1 MWTVDLATAEAALLA
16 KDARIAD
23 QVHMRGDPVELRP
36 TTAAKSRLIFFVR
49 QNVTTE
55 LPAGRHSAPALTIA

>member
-36 TTAAKSRLIFFVR
+36 TTAAKSRLIFLSGKTSPPNSPLVDIQPR
-49 QNVTTE
+49 
-55 LPAGRHSAPALTIA
+55 P